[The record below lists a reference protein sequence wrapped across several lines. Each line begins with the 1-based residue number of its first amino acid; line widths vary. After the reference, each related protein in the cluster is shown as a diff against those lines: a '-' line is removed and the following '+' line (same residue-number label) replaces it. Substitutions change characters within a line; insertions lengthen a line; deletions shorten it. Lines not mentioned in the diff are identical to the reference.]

1 MRGKVAN
8 FAHEGRQLL
17 PKVANFAH
25 EGRQL
30 FAKVANCARKVAKTI
45 HTKLATLATFG
56 KTRGF

>member
-8 FAHEGRQLL
+8 LAHEGRQLL

-30 FAKVANCARKVAKTI
+30 FAKVANFARKVAK
-45 HTKLATLATFG
+45 
-56 KTRGF
+56 KTHKKVGDLGDLRLFP